1 MREEIKKEVEV
12 KEIKEIKEEIVREEN
27 SEIRENPSSK
37 AEPKVENR
45 MGTEPVRGLLLKMS
59 FPLMISMGV
68 QAAYNIVDSIFVARL
83 NENALTAVSMCFP
96 VQSFLM
102 AFAIGTAVG
111 MSALISRY
119 LGARRPDRA
128 NKVAQNG
135 IFLALVSYILFLIIG
150 AFARPFMEFQTSDPQ
165 IVEYGA
171 TYLRIVCT
179 LSVMV
184 FLQLAMERLLQSTGK
199 TSYILWVQGSGAII
213 NIILDPI
220 LIFGL
225 FGMPKLGVAGA
236 AIATVFGQSFAA
248 VLGLVINKKKNTE
261 LNVTMKNFRPEWHI
275 IKDIYQIGIPSI
287 IMQSVGSV
295 MVLLINM
302 ILVSFSATAVAA
314 FGAYFKLQSFIF
326 MPVFGLNNGVV
337 PLVAY
342 NYGARNRKRMLEAG
356 RLSTRYAVGI
366 MAVGTVLFW
375 AIPGFFLGL
384 FDASDNMLAIG
395 IPCLRIIS
403 IGFPIAGYAIMK
415 GSIFQALGRSI
426 YSMNISIVRQLLV
439 LVPAAFLL
447 SRLGQVTYVWWAFPI
462 AEGIG
467 VILSILYT
475 RKIHRDLINVL

>member
-1 MREEIKKEVEV
+1 MREEIKKEDLREVETSTV
-12 KEIKEIKEEIVREEN
+12 QEEPQVQ
-27 SEIRENPSSK
+27 
-37 AEPKVENR
+37 ENR
-45 MGTEPVRGLLLKMS
+45 MGIEPIKGLLLKMS

-68 QAAYNIVDSIFVARL
+68 QAAYNIVDSVFVARL

-119 LGARRPDRA
+119 LGAKRPDRA

-135 IFLALVSYILFLIIG
+135 IFLAAVSYLLFLVIG
-150 AFARPFMEFQTSDPQ
+150 AFARPFMEFQTKDAQ

-171 TYLRIVCT
+171 TYLRIVCM
-179 LSVMV
+179 LSIMV

-199 TSYILWVQGSGAII
+199 TSYILLVQGSGAII

-225 FGMPKLGVAGA
+225 FGAPKLGVAGA
-236 AIATVFGQSFAA
+236 AIATVFGQSCAA
-248 VLGLVINKKKNTE
+248 ILGLVINKKKNTE
-261 LNVTMKNFRPEWHI
+261 LNVTMKGFRPEWHI
-275 IKDIYQIGIPSI
+275 IKEIYRIGIPSI

-295 MVLLINM
+295 MVLLLNM

-342 NYGARNRKRMLEAG
+342 NYGARNRERMLEAG
-356 RLSTRYAVGI
+356 HLSTRYAVSI
-366 MAVGTVLFW
+366 MVIGTILFW
-375 AIPGFFLGL
+375 TIPGVFLGM
-384 FDASDNMLAIG
+384 FDASANMLEIG

-439 LVPAAFLL
+439 LVPAAFIL
-447 SRLGQVTYVWWAFPI
+447 SRFGQLSLVWWAFPL
-462 AEGIG
+462 AECVG
-467 VILSILYT
+467 VVLSVLYT
-475 RKIHRDLINVL
+475 KKIHRDLISVL